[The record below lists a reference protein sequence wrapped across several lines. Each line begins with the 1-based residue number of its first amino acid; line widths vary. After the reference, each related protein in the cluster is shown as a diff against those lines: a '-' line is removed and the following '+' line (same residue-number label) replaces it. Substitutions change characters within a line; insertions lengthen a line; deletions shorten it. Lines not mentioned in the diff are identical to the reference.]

1 MARGVPLLFLLLAS
15 CGPPPAPSYRPVIH
29 YDSSFKAMKNL
40 DESIALYYAG
50 EQPPELTTFIMHGFE
65 RGRGKSCE
73 TASLLALKK
82 LQEMAVEL
90 GANAIINLTATWDGQ
105 PMMSGDGLS
114 FTCHP
119 GFGSGA
125 AGIDWEGDFVK
136 LHVPPGPVVIEPFE
150 EPVEV
155 SPDPDPSQDDDDM
168 TGMSDSGA
176 PPVP

>member
-1 MARGVPLLFLLLAS
+1 MARLALLLFPFLVS
-15 CGPPPAPSYRPVIH
+15 CGPPPEPRYLPVIH

-50 EQPPELTTFIMHGFE
+50 EQPPELTTLVMHGFE
-65 RGRGKSCE
+65 RGRGKNCE

-90 GANAIINLTATWDGQ
+90 GANAIIDLTATWDGQ
-105 PMMSGDGLS
+105 PMMGEDGLS

-155 SPDPDPSQDDDDM
+155 SPDPDPSPDDEDM
-168 TGMSDSGA
+168 TGMSDPEA
-176 PPVP
+176 PPAP